1 MRAYPSGRFN
11 GKSAVYYAAE
21 MRFTPQFQEMR
32 DWPIID
38 YFQVDWFQVVPFIE
52 AGRVSDDYNSDLF
65 TQDLKFD
72 AGVGLRAMAFRSV
85 FRLDFA
91 VSEEGGAAVAMIYQP
106 FSRPG
111 N

>member
-1 MRAYPSGRFN
+1 MRAFPTGRFRD
-11 GKSAVYYAAE
+11 KSAVYYSAE

-32 DWPIID
+32 DWPIIN
-38 YFQVDWFQVVPFIE
+38 YFDVDWFQIVPFIE
-52 AGRVSDDYNSDLF
+52 AGRVAEDYNADLF
-65 TQDLKFD
+65 TKDLKFD
-72 AGVGLRAMAFRSV
+72 AGIGLRAMAFRSV

-91 VSEEGGAAVAMIYQP
+91 FSDEGGAVTAMISQP